1 MYPKTPITLLA
12 RLPQPVTQR
21 DDLAKRVW
29 QRSWEEFIQIYGP
42 AIRQSVCAAF
52 HSCRWTSVRP
62 EMADEVLSDVLV
74 TLVRRLEHFSYN
86 PELGTFRGFVR
97 RIVRGKVIDRI
108 KLERAGV
115 QLDEAQWDSIPDE
128 ESEAAWEVMDREERV
143 AWRAGAMGL
152 LLSELRERVTPQ
164 NYQIFEMTKLMRRP
178 VQEVIDELGVSRTHV
193 DNANSRA
200 IRLLAEMARRMDFKG
215 ELNI

>member
-1 MYPKTPITLLA
+1 MFPKTPITLLA
-12 RLPQPVTQR
+12 RLPQPVAQR
-21 DDLAKRVW
+21 DDSAKRLW

-42 AIRQSVCAAF
+42 AIRRSVCAAF
-52 HSCRWTSVRP
+52 HSCRWPSVRP
-62 EMADEVLSDVLV
+62 ELADEVLSDVLV

-86 PELGTFRGFVR
+86 PEVGTFRGFVR

-115 QLDEAQWDSIPDE
+115 RLDDAQWELIPDE
-128 ESEAAWEVMDREERV
+128 ESEVAWEVMDREERV

-152 LLSELRERVTPQ
+152 LLAELRERITPQ
-164 NYQIFEMTKLMRRP
+164 NYQIFEMTKLMRRS
-178 VQEVIDELGVSRTHV
+178 VQDVIDELGVSRTHV

-200 IRLLAEMARRMDFKG
+200 IRLLADMAKKMEFKN
-215 ELNI
+215 ELNF

>member
-1 MYPKTPITLLA
+1 MFPKTPITLLA

-21 DDLAKRVW
+21 DDSAKRMW

-42 AIRQSVCAAF
+42 AIRQSVFAAF
-52 HSCRWTSVRP
+52 RSCRWTAIRP

-74 TLVRRLEHFSYN
+74 TLVRKLEHFSYN
-86 PELGTFRGFVR
+86 PDLGTFRGFVR

-108 KLERAGV
+108 KLERSGV
-115 QLDEAQWDSIPDE
+115 QLDDAQWEQIPDV
-128 ESEAAWEVMDREERV
+128 ESEAAWEVMERAERV

-152 LLSELRERVTPQ
+152 LLAELRERVTPQ

-200 IRLLAEMARRMDFKG
+200 IRLLAEMANKMEFRG
-215 ELNI
+215 EINI